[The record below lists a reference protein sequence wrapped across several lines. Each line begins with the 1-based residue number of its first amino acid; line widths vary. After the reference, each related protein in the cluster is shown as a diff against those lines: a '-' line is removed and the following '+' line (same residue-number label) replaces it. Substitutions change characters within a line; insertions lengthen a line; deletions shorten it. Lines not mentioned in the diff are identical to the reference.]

1 MNVITTPVHRDV
13 VRYNQSCVLWL
24 PYNEA
29 VGSTEIHDEITLG
42 QHLVAGAV
50 TFNGISGTHGAFDVL
65 NSAFTLPNLGNT
77 KDFIAVLVADMTTG
91 DKYTLGSGAASDD
104 RISFQVGTTSAVAD
118 GTSTAAIADPQVITG
133 TKAELIHSDRG
144 NALGDGAN
152 FFQRYISAT
161 DVIVTGAGVAITGA
175 DEAIEIGATQT
186 GTLGAVNA
194 PVVYGLAIYLVDTIP
209 AKTVLDDILEWCN
222 TNWRTAAKALPTHLI
237 S

>member
-1 MNVITTPVHRDV
+1 MNVITTAPNRAN
-13 VRYNQSCVLWL
+13 RISSSNCVLWL
-24 PYNEA
+24 PYDEA

-77 KDFIAVLVADMTTG
+77 KDFIAVLVADMSTA
-91 DKYTLGSGAASDD
+91 DKYTLGSGSASND

-118 GTSTAAIADPQVITG
+118 GTSTAAIANPEVITG

-144 NALGDGAN
+144 NVLGDGAN
-152 FFQRYISAT
+152 FFQRYINSSDA
-161 DVIVTGAGVAITGA
+161 IVTGGGVAITGA
-175 DEAIEIGATQT
+175 DEAIEIGDTQT
-186 GTLGAVNA
+186 GTLGVVNA
-194 PVVYGLAIYLVDTIP
+194 PVVYGLAIYLIDTIP

-222 TNWRTAAKALPTHLI
+222 TNWRTAAKSLPTHLI
-237 S
+237 